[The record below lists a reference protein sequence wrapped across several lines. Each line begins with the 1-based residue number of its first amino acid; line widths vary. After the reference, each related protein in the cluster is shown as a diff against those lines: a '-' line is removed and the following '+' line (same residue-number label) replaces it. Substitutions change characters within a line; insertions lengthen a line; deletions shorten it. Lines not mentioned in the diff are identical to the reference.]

1 MLRHQGIHRVLPS
14 ANGRIWKLLIRLV
27 QKHPM
32 SNRSLILLT
41 GLLGFGLG
49 IFMLGCFRSNAD
61 MVESA
66 YIPPNRQ
73 TQKNLESIAR
83 SITVG
88 IVSGDNWG
96 SGILIRKSKNSKGF
110 VYDILTNYHV
120 LLFGLGKKY
129 RVVTPDG
136 KSYPAT
142 RMSLKNLSQQD
153 LGILQFKSNKN
164 YQIAKLSLK
173 VKPQTGDNVLA
184 AGFPYERRS
193 EGIQGF
199 TLSWGT
205 IEQLNSSAFGG
216 GYEIGY
222 TNVVKKGMSGGP
234 LLDQQGLVMGINGIH
249 QYPLWGNPYV
259 FVGGRSASLEE
270 QKQMSQLSWAI
281 PMQTFLR
288 LAPQFLAS
296 DKASIPLSKKSW

>member
-1 MLRHQGIHRVLPS
+1 MF
-14 ANGRIWKLLIRLV
+14 NRL
-27 QKHPM
+27 
-32 SNRSLILLT
+32 LILLT
-41 GLLGFGLG
+41 SLAGFGLG
-49 IFMLGCFRSNAD
+49 ISMLGCFRSSAD

-66 YIPPNRQ
+66 YIPPNPQ

-88 IVSGDNWG
+88 IASGDNWG
-96 SGILIRKSKNSKGF
+96 SGILIRKSKNSKVF
-110 VYDILTNYHV
+110 VYDVLTNYHV
-120 LLFGLGKKY
+120 LLFGLGKQY
-129 RVVTPDG
+129 QVIAPDG

-153 LGILQFKSNKN
+153 LGILQFKSDKT

-173 VKPQTGDNVLA
+173 VKPQTGNKVLA
-184 AGFPYERRS
+184 TGFPYEHRS

-199 TLSWGT
+199 TISWGT
-205 IEQLNSSAFGG
+205 IEQLNSLAFGG
-216 GYEIGY
+216 GYAIGY

-234 LLDQQGLVMGINGIH
+234 LLNQQGVVMGINGIH

-259 FVGGRSASLEE
+259 FVGGRAASLEE

-281 PMQTFLR
+281 PMQTFLK